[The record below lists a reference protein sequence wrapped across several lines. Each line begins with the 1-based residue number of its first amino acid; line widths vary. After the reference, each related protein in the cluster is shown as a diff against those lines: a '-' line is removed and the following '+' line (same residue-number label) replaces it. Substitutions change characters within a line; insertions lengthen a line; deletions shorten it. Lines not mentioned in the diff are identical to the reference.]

1 MSLVVAVVTGEAL
14 LKAEEVDSKYGVTY
28 TISGAVAAVTAK
40 VGEIDRSLGVSETA
54 ASLDEKVTGG
64 IGASLV
70 NKGLDLVHSSVE
82 YVSETLQ
89 QVKASATEA
98 DQRAATEAL
107 TEKQS
112 AGGSG

>member
-1 MSLVVAVVTGEAL
+1 M
-14 LKAEEVDSKYGVTY
+14 DSKYGVTY

-40 VGEIDRSLGVSETA
+40 VGEIDKSLGVSETA
-54 ASLDEKVTGG
+54 ASLDVKVTGG
-64 IGASLV
+64 MGASLV

-98 DQRAATEAL
+98 DQRAAAEAASS
-107 TEKQS
+107 EKQPTEDAAADATKAS
-112 AGGSG
+112 